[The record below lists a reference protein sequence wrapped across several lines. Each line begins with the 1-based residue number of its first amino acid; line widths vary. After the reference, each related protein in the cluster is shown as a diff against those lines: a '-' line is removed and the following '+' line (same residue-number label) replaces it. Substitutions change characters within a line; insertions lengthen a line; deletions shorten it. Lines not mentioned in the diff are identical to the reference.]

1 MRPEQSSPS
10 PFASGYDRLLT
21 SGYHIIPVMP
31 GAKVPGEFKSGRW
44 TPAEGWNKY
53 RDERP
58 PDFIGR
64 LWARWPEA
72 NLGVVLG
79 TTVITGWE
87 LGAIDFDTDDNI
99 MLQLMESSVPVS
111 PCRKRGRRGF
121 TAFYLLPA
129 GTRGRRFRMG
139 AATICE
145 LLTGT
150 ATRQTVLPPSIHP
163 ETHQPYVW
171 ISRDTLA
178 NTPPLSLPRLTEE
191 MLERFV
197 DTVESFEGVQEARGP
212 AFINAES
219 DSPHRTLNDQALAN
233 LDCWVPDLGLYNVHR
248 TAAGYTCVPHW
259 RNSGTGRSLADRGR
273 NCGISREGIRDFG
286 RDEGLSPL
294 DLVMFAQ
301 NWPLDD
307 AFEWLAGRLG
317 WDAEVS
323 ISMPAGV
330 PHDPIPPHDPDTG
343 EIVETEEIV
352 EIVDSPP
359 SGTAADVFP
368 DALTR
373 PPGLLGRIVDWIEAT
388 AKRPNRVLA
397 LGSAVGVLGTLMGRR
412 VAGPTMSGTH
422 LYTVALAPT
431 GAGKDHNLR
440 VIDPLLKAA
449 NAGHLVGPDEF
460 MSQSAVVN
468 LLQRAPLTLCAMD
481 EIGAYL
487 ARIGHRKASPHER
500 SMTKILRTAWG
511 VSFNSMRTPEWGGRP
526 SEEIQAPALSIYG
539 VSTPAEFFEALQ
551 SGDVIN
557 GFLNRFLLLESEVK
571 ASPRNPTL
579 SALRP
584 TKELAAELS
593 AFYAGA
599 IALTAADLAAPLDVT
614 PKVLEWGSGGEDVF
628 SSLCGQIEQIE
639 ADEALRPF
647 YARTVEMAVRLA
659 TIRAAGRFSPTVDA
673 ADISWGRDVALWSA
687 ARMAVLAG
695 EHMAGNEFAGYGNRI
710 IRFMRKKQAAVTRR
724 EILQHLSGEMRVK
737 EVNDLMEMLV
747 ESGRVV
753 ATKKEKPVV
762 GRPPTSPSYSLP
774 TI

>member
-1 MRPEQSSPS
+1 MRPDPTPSS
-10 PFASGYDRLLT
+10 PFAGHYDRLLT
-21 SGYHIIPVMP
+21 AGYHVIPVMP
-31 GAKVPGEFKSGRW
+31 GAKVPGEFKLGRW
-44 TPAEGWNKY
+44 IPAEGWNKY
-53 RDERP
+53 RDHLP
-58 PDFIGR
+58 PAFIAR
-64 LWARWPEA
+64 LWARWPDA

-79 TTVITGWE
+79 TVVIPGWE
-87 LGAIDFDTDDNI
+87 LGAIDFDTDDSM
-99 MLQLMESSVPVS
+99 MLQIMESSVPVS

-121 TAFYLLPA
+121 TAFYLFPA

-139 AATICE
+139 TATICE

-163 ETHQPYVW
+163 ETHEPYTWV
-171 ISRDTLA
+171 SRDTLS
-178 NTPPLSLPRLTEE
+178 NTPPLSLPKLTED

-212 AFINAES
+212 AFVANE
-219 DSPHRTLNDQALAN
+219 DGSPHRTLNDQALAD
-233 LDCWVPDLGLYNVHR
+233 LDRWVPDLGLYKLHR
-248 TAAGYTCVPHW
+248 TGAGYTCVPHW
-259 RNSGTGRSLADRGR
+259 RSSGTGRSLDDRDR
-273 NCGISREGIRDFG
+273 NCGISRDGIRDFG

-294 DLVMFAQ
+294 DLVMAAQ
-301 NWPLDD
+301 SWPLDD
-307 AFEWLAGRLG
+307 AFEWLAEKFG
-317 WDAEVS
+317 WDADVEIVASQAPTAPEV
-323 ISMPAGV
+323 
-330 PHDPIPPHDPDTG
+330 PPHDPETG
-343 EIVETEEIV
+343 EVIVPPLANLSPEE
-352 EIVDSPP
+352 
-359 SGTAADVFP
+359 TAASDVFP

-373 PPGLLGRIVDWIEAT
+373 PGGLLGRIVDWIEAT
-388 AKRPNRVLA
+388 AKRPNRTLA
-397 LGSAVGVLGTLMGRR
+397 LGAAVGVLGTLMGRR

-551 SGDVIN
+551 SGDVVN
-557 GFLNRFLLLESEVK
+557 GFLNRFLLLESEAK
-571 ASPRNPTL
+571 AEPRNPTL

-599 IALTAADLAAPLDVT
+599 IALTPADLAAPLEVT
-614 PKVLEWGSGGEDVF
+614 PKVMEWGQGGEAAF
-628 SSLCGQIEQIE
+628 TALCAHVGEVDG
-639 ADEALRPF
+639 DEAVRPF

-659 TIRAAGRFSPTVDA
+659 TIRAAGRFEPTVCE
-673 ADISWGRDVALWSA
+673 ADMLWGREVALWSA
-687 ARMAVLAG
+687 ARMGLLAG

-710 IRFMRKKQAAVTRR
+710 IRFMRKKQVPVTRR
-724 EILQHLSGEMRVK
+724 EILTHLKGELPVK
-737 EVNDLMEMLV
+737 DLDKQMETLI

-753 ATKKEKPVV
+753 ASKREKPVV
-762 GRPPTSPSYSLP
+762 GRPPTSPIYSLSV
-774 TI
+774 I

>member
-1 MRPEQSSPS
+1 MRVELQSPS
-10 PFASGYDRLLT
+10 PFAATYERMLAL
-21 SGYHIIPVMP
+21 GYHALPVMP
-31 GAKVPGEFKSGRW
+31 GTKVPGEYRNGKW
-44 TPAEGWNKY
+44 TPAEGWNKFK
-53 RDERP
+53 DTP
-58 PDFIGR
+58 PAAFLAK

-72 NLGVVLG
+72 NVGVVLG
-79 TTVITGWE
+79 TVIVPGWE
-87 LGAIDFDTDDNI
+87 LGAIDFDTDDTM
-99 MLQLMESSVPVS
+99 MLQIMESSVPVS

-129 GTRGRRFRMG
+129 GTKGRRFRMG
-139 AATICE
+139 TATICE

-150 ATRQTVLPPSIHP
+150 ATRQTILPPSIHP
-163 ETHQPYVW
+163 ETHEPYVW
-171 ISRDTLA
+171 LSRDTLA
-178 NTPPLSLPRLTEE
+178 NTPPLSLPRLTED

-212 AFINAES
+212 AFVCAES
-219 DSPHRTLNDQALAN
+219 DSPHRTLNDQALAD
-233 LDCWVPDLGLYNVHR
+233 LDRWVPDLGLYNVHR
-248 TAAGYTCVPHW
+248 TASGYTCVPHW
-259 RNSGTGRSLADRGR
+259 RSSGTGRPLSDRSR
-273 NCGISREGIRDFG
+273 NCGISRDGIRDFG
-286 RDEGLSPL
+286 RNEGLSPL
-294 DLVMFAQ
+294 DLVMAAQ
-301 NWPLDD
+301 SWPLDD

-317 WDAEVS
+317 WDAEVE
-323 ISMPAGV
+323 IVAAAIV
-330 PHDPIPPHDPDTG
+330 PPHDPETG
-343 EIVETEEIV
+343 EMV
-352 EIVDSPP
+352 SPP
-359 SGTAADVFP
+359 SSEPGGLFP

-373 PPGLLGRIVDWIEAT
+373 PGGLLGRIIDWIEAT
-388 AKRPNRVLA
+388 AKRPNRTLA
-397 LGSAVGVLGTLMGRR
+397 LGAATSVLGTLMGRR

-487 ARIGHRKASPHER
+487 ARIGHRKASPHEK

-511 VSFNSMRTPEWGGRP
+511 VSFNSMRTPEWGARP

-551 SGDVIN
+551 AGDVIN
-557 GFLNRFLLLESEVK
+557 GFLNRFLLLESEEK
-571 ASPRNPTL
+571 AEPRNPSL

-584 TKELAAELS
+584 TPALAAELA

-599 IALTAADLAAPLDVT
+599 IALTPADLAAPLDVT
-614 PKVLEWGSGGEDVF
+614 PKVIEWGAGGEEVF
-628 SSLCGQIEQIE
+628 AGLCSQVGEIES
-639 ADEALRPF
+639 DDALRPF
-647 YARTVEMAVRLA
+647 YARTGEMAVRLA
-659 TIRAAGRFSPTVDA
+659 TIRAAGRFSTTVDES
-673 ADISWGRDVALWSA
+673 DMVWGRDVALWSA
-687 ARMAVLAG
+687 ARMATLAG

-710 IRFMRKKQAAVTRR
+710 VRFMRKRQVPVTRR
-724 EILQHLSGEMRVK
+724 EILQHMSGELRVK

-753 ATKKEKPVV
+753 ASKKEKPVV
-762 GRPPTSPSYSLP
+762 GRPPTSPNYSLP
-774 TI
+774 AP

>member
-1 MRPEQSSPS
+1 MQAPS
-10 PFASGYDRLLT
+10 PFASTYERLLAH
-21 SGYHIIPVMP
+21 GYHALPVMP
-31 GAKVPGEFKSGRW
+31 GTKVPGEYRNGRW
-44 TPAEGWNKY
+44 TPAEGWNRY
-53 RDERP
+53 RDEATP
-58 PDFIGR
+58 SFLAK

-72 NLGVVLG
+72 NVGVVLG
-79 TTVITGWE
+79 TVIVPGWE
-87 LGAIDFDTDDNI
+87 LGAIDFDTDDSM
-99 MLQLMESSVPVS
+99 MLQIMESSVPVS

-129 GTRGRRFRMG
+129 GTKGRRFRMG
-139 AATICE
+139 TATICE

-150 ATRQTVLPPSIHP
+150 ATRQTILPPSIHP
-163 ETHQPYVW
+163 ETHEPYVW
-171 ISRDTLA
+171 LSRDTLA
-178 NTPPLSLPRLTEE
+178 NTPPLSLPRLTED

-212 AFINAES
+212 AFVANE
-219 DSPHRTLNDQALAN
+219 DGSPHRTLNDQALAD
-233 LDCWVPDLGLYNVHR
+233 LDRWVPDLGLYNVHR
-248 TAAGYTCVPHW
+248 TASGYTCVPHW
-259 RNSGTGRSLADRGR
+259 RSSGTGRALADRSR

-294 DLVMFAQ
+294 DLVMAAQ
-301 NWPLDD
+301 SWPLDD

-317 WDAEVS
+317 WDAD
-323 ISMPAGV
+323 MPEIQVALPV
-330 PHDPIPPHDPDTG
+330 ATPADPLPPHDPETG
-343 EIVETEEIV
+343 EV
-352 EIVDSPP
+352 SQP
-359 SGTAADVFP
+359 SVQVGAGFP

-388 AKRPNRVLA
+388 AKRPNRTLA
-397 LGSAVGVLGTLMGRR
+397 LGAATSVLGTLMGRR

-468 LLQRAPLTLCAMD
+468 LLQRAPLALCAMD

-487 ARIGHRKASPHER
+487 ARIGHRKASPHEK

-511 VSFNSMRTPEWGGRP
+511 VSFNSMRTPEWGARP

-551 SGDVIN
+551 AGDVIN
-557 GFLNRFLLLESEVK
+557 GFLNRFLLLESEEK
-571 ASPRNPTL
+571 AEPRNPTL

-584 TKELAAELS
+584 TAVLAAELAS
-593 AFYAGA
+593 FYAGA
-599 IALTAADLAAPLDVT
+599 IALTEADLAHPLEVT
-614 PKVLEWGSGGEDVF
+614 PKVLGWGPGGEDVF
-628 SSLCGQIEQIE
+628 SALCVAVAEIER
-639 ADEALRPF
+639 DDALRPF
-647 YARTVEMAVRLA
+647 YARTGEMAVRLA
-659 TIRAAGRFSPTVDA
+659 TIRAAGRFSATVDEGDMA
-673 ADISWGRDVALWSA
+673 WGRDVALWSA
-687 ARMAVLAG
+687 ARMATLAG

-710 IRFMRKKQAAVTRR
+710 VRFMRKRQVPVTRR
-724 EILQHLSGEMRVK
+724 EILTHLKGELRVK

-753 ATKKEKPVV
+753 ASKREKPVV
-762 GRPPTSPSYSLP
+762 GRPPTSPMYSLP
-774 TI
+774 VV